1 MLRDIKKNPKTTS
14 SLINH
19 QRRIHNRFNKEE
31 KEQSNAL
38 ITSFFKYDEKDLQK
52 LHHAVL
58 EYIIRDLRPLS
69 TINGDGF
76 IYLLRVLNPRYKL
89 PSYKTLVKL
98 LKDKYITVQ
107 NEV

>member
-1 MLRDIKKNPKTTS
+1 MKKELNIKKNPKTTS

-76 IYLLRVLNPRYKL
+76 IIYFVFL
-89 PSYKTLVKL
+89 TLATNFHLTKPL
-98 LKDKYITVQ
+98 
-107 NEV
+107 